1 MGWVGSGHTKWT
13 HHGQL
18 CTVQV
23 YELVAVVRDVHQP
36 TMSSS
41 THVTVYVSDVND
53 HAPRWL
59 SPSPSNSTTAAAAVV
74 VPLSS
79 LTAPGTAVARVRAAD
94 ADAGENGRVT
104 YSVAAPRDRD
114 APRPGDDG
122 LLGDLDWPRGDLD
135 GPRRGSDRQQGDRDG
150 LRGGDD
156 GPRRDQQEG
165 PRPRD
170 RDETAPFDVDPDTGV
185 IRLRAD
191 LSDSVRRW
199 A

>member
-1 MGWVGSGHTKWT
+1 
-13 HHGQL
+13 
-18 CTVQV
+18 V

-79 LTAPGTAVARVRAAD
+79 LTAPGTAVARVQAAD

-122 LLGDLDWPRGDLD
+122 PRQ
-135 GPRRGSDRQQGDRDG
+135 GSNRQQGDRDGLRRGDDG

-185 IRLRAD
+185 IRLLAD
-191 LSDSVRRW
+191 LSDSVRRC

>member
-1 MGWVGSGHTKWT
+1 
-13 HHGQL
+13 
-18 CTVQV
+18 
-23 YELVAVVRDVHQP
+23 
-36 TMSSS
+36 MSSS

-59 SPSPSNSTTAAAAVV
+59 SQSPSNSTTAAAAVV

-114 APRPGDDG
+114 VPRPGD
-122 LLGDLDWPRGDLD
+122 
-135 GPRRGSDRQQGDRDG
+135 DG

-170 RDETAPFDVDPDTGV
+170 RDEPAPFDVDPDTGV
-185 IRLRAD
+185 IRLLAD
-191 LSDSVRRW
+191 LSDSVRRC

>member
-1 MGWVGSGHTKWT
+1 
-13 HHGQL
+13 
-18 CTVQV
+18 V

-53 HAPRWL
+53 HAPCWL

-122 LLGDLDWPRGDLD
+122 LLGDPNR
-135 GPRRGSDRQQGDRDG
+135 PQGDRDG

-185 IRLRAD
+185 IRLLAD